1 MQWWVVMSN
10 QPQQFR
16 QHHITRALKAAA
28 AAGQQLYAAHRK
40 GAYAGREAEWAQQES
55 YIIAA
60 GREGRIEAPDYIT
73 K

>member
-1 MQWWVVMSN
+1 MSN

-40 GAYAGREAEWAQQES
+40 GAMSVEKLNGPSRS
-55 YIIAA
+55 PISLRLGVLGGTDCAA
-60 GREGRIEAPDYIT
+60 W
-73 K
+73 